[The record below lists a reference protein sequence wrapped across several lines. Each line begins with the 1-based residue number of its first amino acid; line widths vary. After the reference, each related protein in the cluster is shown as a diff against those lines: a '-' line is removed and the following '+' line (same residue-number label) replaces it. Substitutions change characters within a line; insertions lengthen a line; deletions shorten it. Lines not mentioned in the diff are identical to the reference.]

1 MLFSVIGIEIMSK
14 KIYSALELNLNRQM
28 LDKDALE
35 TIEILNKHK
44 HSAYIV
50 GGGVRDLLLAKK
62 PKDFDIVTSATPEQ
76 VKKVF
81 GHKAIIIGR
90 RFKIVHVHFSK
101 LNEERSAKLGKKV
114 HDRHILEVSTFRS
127 NKIIDDNLSNHGRIL
142 VDNNYG
148 TMDED
153 AFRRDFTINALY
165 YDPINEKIYDY
176 HNGIADIKNKLLRI
190 IGKPQDR
197 YIEDPVRIL
206 RAIRISEKLGLTID
220 DNTFIPFKSTKQLLV
235 NEPRGRLFEEMIK
248 LLVSGSSLSVI
259 NDLIDLRLPRKVFPI
274 LDRLFLQQHSEISKR
289 VLEKTDL
296 RISNGEDV
304 SVLYVFAAL
313 MWESIYNSWT
323 RDLDLFH
330 SSKKQALFDAISY
343 NKSILFDSGI
353 TQNMYSSMRE
363 IWLLQ
368 YDFEHPNLNK
378 LDNLLKHGRFRQ
390 AWHLLALRHEFNQ
403 VDPQIYEWW
412 NKFINDETADKTQL
426 LIELVDLSPVSE
438 VKKKRKRKKRKKIN
452 HSKQETHN

>member
-1 MLFSVIGIEIMSK
+1 MSK

-35 TIEILNKHK
+35 TIEILQKHK

-76 VKKVF
+76 IKKVF

-90 RFKIVHVHFSK
+90 RFKIVHVHFSR
-101 LNEERSAKLGKKV
+101 LNEERSAKLGKKI
-114 HDRHILEVSTFRS
+114 HDRHILELSTFRS

-165 YDPINEKIYDY
+165 YDPIKEKIYDY
-176 HNGIADIKNKLLRI
+176 HDGITDIKNKVLRI

-206 RAIRISEKLGLTID
+206 RAIRLSEKLGVTID
-220 DNTFIPFKSTKQLLV
+220 DNTFIPFKTTKELLV

-248 LLVSGSSLSVI
+248 LLVSGSSMSVI
-259 NDLIDLRLPRKVFPI
+259 NDLIDLRIPRKVFPI
-274 LDRLFLQQHSEISKR
+274 LDRLFFQHDSEMPKR
-289 VLEKTDL
+289 VLQKTDT
-296 RISNGEDV
+296 RISIGEDV

-313 MWESIYNSWT
+313 MWESIYKTWIS
-323 RDLDLFH
+323 DQEKFH
-330 SSKKQALFDAISY
+330 HSQKQSLFDAIAY
-343 NKSILFDSGI
+343 NKAILFDSGV
-353 TQNMYSSMRE
+353 TQNMYSNMRE

-378 LDNLLKHGRFRQ
+378 LDNLLKHGRFRP
-390 AWHLLALRHEFNQ
+390 AWHLFSLRNEFNQ
-403 VDPQIYEWW
+403 IDPTIYEWW
-412 NKFINDETADKTQL
+412 NKFINDEKADKTQL
-426 LIELVDLSPVSE
+426 LIELADLSPVNE
-438 VKKKRKRKKRKKIN
+438 IKKKKKRKKRKKAK
-452 HSKQETHN
+452 HSKLETNS